1 MHSPR
6 DSGLKIADLLLKI
19 NAVRINPDKP
29 FEWASGWRSP
39 IYCDNRL
46 TLSFPEVRNAICDV
60 FVERISESFET
71 PDAIAGVATGGI
83 AHGTLVADRLNL
95 PFLYVRS
102 ASKGHGLQNRIEG
115 RVVPRQKIVVIE
127 DLISTGGSS
136 LSAVEALRDAD
147 VDVIGM
153 AAIFTYGFE
162 RATKNFE
169 LADCPLITMTD
180 YAYLLEVAVK
190 QNKIQKSDLAS
201 LKSWRES
208 PETWGRQL

>member
-6 DSGLKIADLLLKI
+6 DSALKIADLLLQI
-19 NAVRINPDKP
+19 NAVKISASNP

-46 TLSFPEVRNAICDV
+46 TLSFPEVRTAIRDV
-60 FVERISESFET
+60 FVERISESFDR

-83 AHGTLVADRLNL
+83 AHGALVADRLGL

-115 RVVPRQKIVVIE
+115 HVSAGQKVVVIE

-136 LSAVEALRDAD
+136 LSAVEALRSAD
-147 VDVIGM
+147 VDVVGM
-153 AAIFTYGFE
+153 AAIFTYGFA
-162 RATKNFE
+162 RATENFNR
-169 LADCPLITMTD
+169 ADCPLITLTD
-180 YAYLLEVAVK
+180 YAYLLEIAVE
-190 QNKIQKSDLAS
+190 QNKIRQSDLTS
-201 LKSWRES
+201 LKAWRES
-208 PETWGRQL
+208 PETWGS